1 MDKKEYM
8 EFRINLRKK
17 DIEDRY
23 FLIEHEAKK
32 LLKEIEEL
40 KANPEARDIS
50 ILVSNYTNLFTQSAL
65 VIDVANTEIDS
76 IREFLD

>member
-40 KANPEARDIS
+40 KSNPEARDIS

>member
-1 MDKKEYM
+1 MDKKKYI